1 MEESQPTLID
11 LDRFLETELRVGVVL
26 AAEKVENTDK
36 LLKLQVDLGDERRQ
50 VVAGVAEQYEPEALL
65 GKRVVLVANLKPV
78 KIRGVESQGM
88 LLAADLG
95 GRPIIASFDEAVPP
109 GTRVR

>member
-1 MEESQPTLID
+1 MEESQTNLID
-11 LDRFLETELRVGVVL
+11 IDRFFETKLRVGVVL
-26 AAEKVENTDK
+26 EAERVENTDK

-50 VVAGVAEQYEPEALL
+50 VVAGIAQQYEPEALL
-65 GKRVVLVANLKPV
+65 GKRVVVVANLQPV

-88 LLAADLG
+88 LLAADLD
-95 GRPIIASFDEAVPP
+95 GRPIVATFEETIPP

>member
-1 MEESQPTLID
+1 MEENQTNLID
-11 LDRFLETELRVGVVL
+11 IDRFFETELRVGVVL
-26 AAEKVENTDK
+26 EAEKIENTDK

-50 VVAGVAEQYEPEALL
+50 VVAGIAQQYEPEALV
-65 GKRVVLVANLKPV
+65 GKRLVLVANLQPV

-95 GRPIIASFDEAVPP
+95 GRPIVATFEEAIPP